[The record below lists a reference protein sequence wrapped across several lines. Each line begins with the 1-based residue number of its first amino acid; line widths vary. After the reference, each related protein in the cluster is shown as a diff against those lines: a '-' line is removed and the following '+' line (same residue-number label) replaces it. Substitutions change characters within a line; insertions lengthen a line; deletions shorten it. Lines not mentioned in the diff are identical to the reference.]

1 MGDFLGRVSCR
12 RHSQARFIRPTGSR
26 IRRWREEPSKSRLN
40 KTYTKNIDL
49 RHIFTLYRKLATE
62 LEGCYDVAISSPRG
76 VYLHYFADRIN
87 LGLLCLGLI
96 LVVFLGKETVHLAD
110 VLFAPE
116 QTSKYELVEGLVVYF
131 LYFEFIA
138 LIVKYFQSGFHFP
151 LRYFVYIGITAIVRL
166 IIVDHK
172 SPLDVLIYSAAIL
185 LLVITLWLCNSKRL
199 KRE

>member
-1 MGDFLGRVSCR
+1 MTSLSRPRVE
-12 RHSQARFIRPTGSR
+12 FIST
-26 IRRWREEPSKSRLN
+26 ILQ
-40 KTYTKNIDL
+40 TVL
-49 RHIFTLYRKLATE
+49 
-62 LEGCYDVAISSPRG
+62 
-76 VYLHYFADRIN
+76 N

-199 KRE
+199 KREKKDSTPNWRGVLDRKITA

>member
-1 MGDFLGRVSCR
+1 MRY
-12 RHSQARFIRPTGSR
+12 TGTL
-26 IRRWREEPSKSRLN
+26 PLSKRC
-40 KTYTKNIDL
+40 
-49 RHIFTLYRKLATE
+49 
-62 LEGCYDVAISSPRG
+62 CYDVAISSARG
-76 VYLHYFADRIN
+76 VYLHYFTDRVESGVAESGPDPGRIPRE
-87 LGLLCLGLI
+87 
-96 LVVFLGKETVHLAD
+96 ETLHLAD

-172 SPLDVLIYSAAIL
+172 APMDVLIYSAAIL